1 MIDVIRNAKLQSLC
15 RHYLT
20 QLKSLATKY
29 KLGNWL
35 DDLVQ
40 QNANGQC
47 SATKDEVIAL
57 SRLCDDERITRLEIP
72 PMLNKSYR
80 GCVDDGDF
88 DKIQKLPRQGV
99 YCKVDA
105 MMYIEKERKT
115 KK

>member
-57 SRLCDDERITRLEIP
+57 SRLCDDERLTRNEVTTL
-72 PMLNKSYR
+72 LGKSYR
-80 GCVDDGDF
+80 RCFEEDDFG
-88 DKIQKLPRQGV
+88 KIQKLPKQGI

-105 MMYIEKERKT
+105 LMYAND